1 MRKERTLSSGSIYL
15 ERLFRKQSEEV
26 GVKHMGEK
34 HRRRKSL
41 SRGILLSLLP
51 ALVTDAQGAL

>member
-15 ERLFRKQSEEV
+15 GRLFRKQSEEV

-34 HRRRKSL
+34 LGEGKAYPEVYYQSVA
-41 SRGILLSLLP
+41 STG
-51 ALVTDAQGAL
+51 D